1 MKKIFIALVLLASIQ
16 GFALWDYKH
25 YNENN
30 NTTFRSNPIFNEI
43 IDPDNVDYRRLNAA
57 VFFVTNEER
66 LKRNLP
72 SLEHSIEL
80 EAAAWYHSKRMTELN
95 FFSHYDRDPARRDP
109 VKRTGLAGVA
119 NPLPAENIASSSGIK
134 ITSGQR
140 LYPIDISKGHLSSRP
155 GGEIIP
161 YHTYLSFAEAIVKQW
176 MDSPGHR
183 ANILSKDVIQLGCG
197 IYCFRD
203 KSFFSILK
211 CNGTQKFQSH
221 EKIIKKEP
229 VDTVPFKY

>member
-25 YNENN
+25 YNENS
-30 NTTFRSNPIFNEI
+30 NTTFRSNPLFNKV

-66 LKRNLP
+66 LKRNLS

-161 YHTYLSFAEAIVKQW
+161 YHTYLSFADAIVKQW

-229 VDTVPFKY
+229 SDTVPFEY